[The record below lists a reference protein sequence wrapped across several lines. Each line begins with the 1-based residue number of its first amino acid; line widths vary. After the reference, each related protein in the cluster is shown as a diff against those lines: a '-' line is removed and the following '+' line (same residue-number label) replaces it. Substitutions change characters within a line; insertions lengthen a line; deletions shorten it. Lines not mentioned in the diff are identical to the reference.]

1 MTEQIK
7 TPSFKP
13 LYQQVKEL
21 MLSRLTDRAWEP
33 GEILPSESQLAL
45 EFGVSQ
51 GTVRKALDELTAENL
66 LRRSQGRGTF
76 VSEHTTNRSVFHFLN
91 LVDVDGNKQIPLSRL
106 LSIVK
111 TTATDDEAQTL
122 GLDAA
127 SAVIRIQRVRF
138 LNEKPIIF
146 ETITLPYAL
155 TPGLEKTP
163 DTIPNTLY
171 RHYEKAFGFS
181 VTRATEWLSAIAAN
195 QQQSEQLGL
204 SLGAPLLSIKRL
216 AFTYNEQPVELR
228 VSVCQTDA
236 HRYLSEMT

>member
-21 MLSRLTDRAWEP
+21 MLSRLTERAWEP
-33 GEILPSESQLAL
+33 GEILPSESQLAS

-91 LVDVDGNKQIPLSRL
+91 LVDEQGNKQIPLSKL

-111 TTATDDEAQTL
+111 SKATPDEAKAL
-122 GLDAA
+122 LLSA
-127 SAVIRIQRVRF
+127 SAPVIRIQRVRF
-138 LNEKPIIF
+138 LNEKPIIL
-146 ETITLPYAL
+146 ETITLPYSL
-155 TPGLEKTP
+155 TPGLETTP
-163 DTIPNTLY
+163 AAIPNTLY
-171 RHYEKAFGFS
+171 RHYEKAYGFS
-181 VTRATEWLSAIAAN
+181 VTRATEWLSAISADS
-195 QQQSEQLGL
+195 QQAEQLDL
-204 SLGAPLLSIKRL
+204 LEGAPLLCIRRL
-216 AFTYNEQPVELR
+216 AFTYNDQPVELR
-228 VSVCQTDA
+228 VSVCQTDS